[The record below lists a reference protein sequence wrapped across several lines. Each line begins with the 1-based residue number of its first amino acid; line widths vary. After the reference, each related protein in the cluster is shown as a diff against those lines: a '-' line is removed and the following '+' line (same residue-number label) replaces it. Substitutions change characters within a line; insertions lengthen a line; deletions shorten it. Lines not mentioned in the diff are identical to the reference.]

1 NVVHSDSDL
10 ILHNSS
16 VLIDKEPIYQGHC
29 LFSSLKLLKDPA
41 VLDHWARLK
50 DFLCVFQLC
59 NIHCLQKILID

>member
-1 NVVHSDSDL
+1 MSSDPD
-10 ILHNSS
+10 
-16 VLIDKEPIYQGHC
+16 IYQGHC